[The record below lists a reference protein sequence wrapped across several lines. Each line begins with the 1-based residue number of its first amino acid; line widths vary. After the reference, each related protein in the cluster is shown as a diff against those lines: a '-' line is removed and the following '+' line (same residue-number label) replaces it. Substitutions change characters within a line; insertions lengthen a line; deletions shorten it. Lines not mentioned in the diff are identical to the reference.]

1 MYLKMTSDRQIATKI
16 RIKHEIVNAIN
27 ENPGISKA
35 ALFKLLYP
43 SMSKTLFLRYWN
55 QLEEDGY
62 IAVYSCYVRKPYT
75 GESDET

>member
-1 MYLKMTSDRQIATKI
+1 MTSDRQMATKI

-55 QLEEDGY
+55 DLEKDGY
-62 IAVYSCYVRKPYT
+62 ISHVACFVRKPYT
-75 GESDET
+75 GESDEK